1 MKPIHEMVVLVE
13 PDCIACVRVLET
25 ASGLHRRGIVAKL
38 IVVNRADEPEASHKY
53 GVVIFPA
60 VFIDGRLAFYGEFS
74 VDDDLEFVER
84 TRK

>member
-13 PDCIACVRVLET
+13 PGCIPCVRVLET
-25 ASGLHRRGIVAKL
+25 ASALHRRGTVAKL
-38 IVVNRADEPEASHKY
+38 IVLNRADEPEASRKY

-74 VDDDLEFVER
+74 IEDTLGFVER